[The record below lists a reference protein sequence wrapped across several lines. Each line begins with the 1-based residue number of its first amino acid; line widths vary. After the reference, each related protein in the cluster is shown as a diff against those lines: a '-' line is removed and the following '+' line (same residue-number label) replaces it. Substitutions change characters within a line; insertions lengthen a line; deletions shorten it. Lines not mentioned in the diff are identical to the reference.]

1 MQQKVNDPTSF
12 AIDNKIMYL
21 GEVKFKTKD

>member
-1 MQQKVNDPTSF
+1 MQQKVNGSTSF